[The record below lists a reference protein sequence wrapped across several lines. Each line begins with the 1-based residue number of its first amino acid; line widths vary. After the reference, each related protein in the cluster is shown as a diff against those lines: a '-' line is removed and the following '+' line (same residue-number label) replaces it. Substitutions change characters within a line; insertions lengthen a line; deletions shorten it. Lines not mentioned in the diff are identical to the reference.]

1 MKSPMKRKT
10 GSMPDMTP
18 YDAASRDLT
27 LEKVQ
32 IRLHD
37 ACLIDL
43 SLTIRAGEIVTVM
56 GPSGSGKSS
65 LLAFV
70 GGFLA
75 PGFAATGRVLLG
87 GQEVTGLPAEQR
99 HIGILF
105 QDPLLFPH
113 LSVGGNLAFGLSRR
127 IKGRAERARRV
138 AEALESINLGGY
150 EARDPET
157 LSGGQKARVALARV
171 LLSEPCALLLD
182 EPFSKLDADLKAQMR
197 QHVFGRARSEGL
209 PTLLVTHDEE
219 DATAA
224 AGPIIRL
231 AQRGGQG

>member
-1 MKSPMKRKT
+1 MQ
-10 GSMPDMTP
+10 DMTP
-18 YDAASRDLT
+18 YDAASSDLT

-43 SLTIRAGEIVTVM
+43 SLTISAGEIATVM

-127 IKGRAERARRV
+127 VKGRAERARRV

-171 LLSEPCALLLD
+171 LLSEPLALLLD
-182 EPFSKLDADLKAQMR
+182 EPFSKLDSDLRAQMR
-197 QHVFGRARSEGL
+197 QQVFDRARSEGL

-231 AQRGGQG
+231 AQRGGLG